1 MSIFVDPVQY
11 HLFVGRPWPVGFRGL
26 PFASDSVNPYCLET
40 ILFGVGKDLPSIAA
54 PMGTKRAVE
63 KGQVLNYP
71 AIAYTSNPVLVC
83 NASDALASV
92 FGDLHC
98 IWVCL
103 KTRCPFYRKFTLN
116 LRVLCIKKGTSF
128 SGIPIY
134 LIVLVGHPNLGTNNS
149 DAVNK
154 TFNHEPFSRK

>member
-1 MSIFVDPVQY
+1 MDPVQY

-103 KTRCPFYRKFTLN
+103 KTRCPFYRKF
-116 LRVLCIKKGTSF
+116 KGTLYQK
-128 SGIPIY
+128 GH
-134 LIVLVGHPNLGTNNS
+134 LIFRQTHILDCIGWTPQPW
-149 DAVNK
+149 NK
-154 TFNHEPFSRK
+154 Q